1 MIIQAANS
9 LEEHLKNYPLKKILK
24 DEFINSKIVSLED
37 VTQGQAI
44 TCSLGLKNEDVNSSL
59 LVAASD
65 NGIIYDQNKYQKL
78 IEDKNIDAI
87 IFTFRN
93 HVSSK
98 NNPQMYGWVKTD
110 NKNIKD
116 HFNKILYSAKNIT
129 DDDIFKILEGSRKG
143 IGNDLMGSIIGVD
156 GATIRYIRKKYL
168 TDEEYTKYHSSSK
181 FLSPWSK
188 GYQNDRGDIFLSSLE
203 EKVCNFLYEKN
214 IKYKSNITLNY
225 KNKNYSP
232 DIYLINN
239 NVFIEIFGM
248 SNVECYKHKMYEKI
262 KYYTENKI
270 KCLFL
275 FQESF
280 YDSLDWEQKEH
291 LIF

>member
-1 MIIQAANS
+1 MNTT
-9 LEEHLKNYPLKKILK
+9 KILEYYLNNK
-24 DEFINSKIVSLED
+24 QKGRYQIAKELNINKN
-37 VTQGQAI
+37 TF
-44 TCSLGLKNEDVNSSL
+44 CSLIDKYFPNKVDINVPLEQMVLNLINQFPYTGTRLKIAKILNVSKHSIDQ
-59 LVAASD
+59 
-65 NGIIYDQNKYQKL
+65 IIL
-78 IEDKNIDAI
+78 
-87 IFTFRN
+87 
-93 HVSSK
+93 
-98 NNPQMYGWVKTD
+98 KTD

-280 YDSLDWEQKEH
+280 YDSLDWEQKVSTFIDEIKNKNYNKH
-291 LIF
+291 LTIENYEQF